1 MRNISKNEKLTPK
14 CLGERDEKRR
24 QGPML
29 LNQACLAHPLLRAP
43 RTINEA
49 EIGGSLHSQ
58 RESVA
63 AAVRG
68 LRCLLQTMQM
78 QTRGVVRQKVF
89 DACPLWLWLWLGA
102 KHYCR

>member
-1 MRNISKNEKLTPK
+1 
-14 CLGERDEKRR
+14 
-24 QGPML
+24 ML

-68 LRCLLQTMQM
+68 LRCLLQTMQCK
-78 QTRGVVRQKVF
+78 RGASFVKRYLMPAPYGYGWTGGK
-89 DACPLWLWLWLGA
+89 ALL
-102 KHYCR
+102 